1 MAAAEGAE
9 AQAAKIRKE
18 RQDYEDA
25 QRAYNDT
32 LNRVS
37 QGVANPM
44 AMQSQYSSTGGPER
58 AATDPWVR
66 QNHPDLS
73 SAAQKLVK
81 EEGEYRA
88 IDEPASHHAQNNCSI
103 PAYIGKKFYEYVA
116 QAEMIYKLAT
126 DTEFRNKVIEQLGTA
141 AKSAFSPGGWFS
153 DFVVS
158 ANGPPMGSLSGGAE
172 SQAAFDKAWNE
183 YQAATDRTVSRLQAV
198 FSKMW
203 DDFSKEW
210 KECGLASAV
219 TKVGIDGLFLGGEIV
234 VGGAALRG
242 IRFAYRL
249 TKEGR
254 HAVDIISVDTGKTI
268 GSHSWPTEALD
279 SKYGKP
285 SDNQVAGVLK
295 DTNRKIGDG
304 PANEPSP
311 TATDPKKTPETATRA
326 IRTKEELLAATG
338 GRVPT
343 YASGKFNSW
352 WNDLSVDELKML
364 LADEGIAK
372 QIKAQVRAP
381 GGLHEWLMTSLG
393 PDVKKLGFTM
403 EDIKAMTTPTKKA
416 EGRVPNSNYRWRHT
430 NEDGTTGE
438 NSGKMHKALEEAI
451 KGAKDRD
458 DLLRRLED
466 FSNKWLD
473 NGPDSF
479 PPPLRDLIKQNN

>member
-58 AATDPWVR
+58 AASDPWVR

-103 PAYIGKKFYEYVA
+103 PAYIGKKFFEYVA

-183 YQAATDRTVSRLQAV
+183 YQAATNRTISRLQAV

-203 DDFSKEW
+203 DDFAKEW

-268 GSHSWPTEALD
+268 GSHSWSTEALEG
-279 SKYGKP
+279 KYGKP
-285 SDNQVAGVLK
+285 PENQIAGKLP
-295 DTNRKIGDG
+295 DANRAVGDG
-304 PANEPSP
+304 PANEPRPQSADGS
-311 TATDPKKTPETATRA
+311 TNSRDADAQRRWTR
-326 IRTKEELLAATG
+326 KEVA
-338 GRVPT
+338 GRQV
-343 YASGKFNSW
+343 YQR
-352 WNDLSVDELKML
+352 DELIDPNLRDANGVTNLERMQR
-364 LADEGIAK
+364 G
-372 QIKAQVRAP
+372 RAP
-381 GGLHEWLMTSLG
+381 IGSDGQEINLHHVTQDEPG
-393 PDVKKLGFTM
+393 PMAELSATQHSENQRLLHLYANQYDKK
-403 EDIKAMTTPTKKA
+403 
-416 EGRVPNSNYRWRHT
+416 WR
-430 NEDGTTGE
+430 D
-438 NSGKMHKALEEAI
+438 S
-451 KGAKDRD
+451 KGNWHRYSSAPPSMDRAPFNQWKESYWIE
-458 DLLRRLED
+458 RARD
-466 FSNKWLD
+466 FA
-473 NGPDSF
+473 
-479 PPPLRDLIKQNN
+479 PLK